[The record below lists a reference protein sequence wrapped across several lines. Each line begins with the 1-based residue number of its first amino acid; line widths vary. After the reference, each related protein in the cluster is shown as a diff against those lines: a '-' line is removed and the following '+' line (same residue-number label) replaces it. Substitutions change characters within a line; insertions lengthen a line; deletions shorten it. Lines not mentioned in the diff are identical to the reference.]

1 MARDFKRQNK
11 LAVISDLNVTPLIDL
26 AFSLL
31 IIFMI
36 TTPVIEQYNR
46 IDLPSQQTS
55 QAQDP
60 PKLDDQ
66 FITIEANGQF
76 RWGKD
81 AVTQGALE
89 AKLDEVAGTEGDQPT
104 IHIRGDRTL
113 PYQKIMD
120 VVNMLKARNLSKLSL
135 DTKAELT
142 VSGRCKKLGHRRQRG
157 SNRVDHLQLLT
168 VHNPDSAGS
177 RKLQNRCMVPRAIG
191 NVGAPLRI

>member
-46 IDLPSQQTS
+46 IDLPSQKTTQE
-55 QAQDP
+55 QEP

-76 RWGKD
+76 RWGKN
-81 AVTQGALE
+81 AVSQVGLE
-89 AKLDEVAGTEGDQPT
+89 AKLDEVAASEGEQPT
-104 IHIRGDRTL
+104 IHIRGDRSL
-113 PYQKIMD
+113 PYQKVMD
-120 VVNMLKARNLSKLSL
+120 VVNMLKSRNLSKLSL
-135 DTKAELT
+135 DTKA
-142 VSGRCKKLGHRRQRG
+142 G
-157 SNRVDHLQLLT
+157 
-168 VHNPDSAGS
+168 
-177 RKLQNRCMVPRAIG
+177 
-191 NVGAPLRI
+191 

>member
-46 IDLPSQQTS
+46 IDVPSQNTTQT
-55 QAQDP
+55 QEP

-81 AVTQGALE
+81 AVSQVSLE
-89 AKLDEVAGTEGDQPT
+89 AKLDEVASSDGDQPT

-120 VVNMLKARNLSKLSL
+120 VVNMLKARNLTKLSL
-135 DTKAELT
+135 DTKA
-142 VSGRCKKLGHRRQRG
+142 G
-157 SNRVDHLQLLT
+157 
-168 VHNPDSAGS
+168 
-177 RKLQNRCMVPRAIG
+177 
-191 NVGAPLRI
+191 

>member
-46 IDLPSQQTS
+46 IDLPSQNTTQT
-55 QAQDP
+55 QEP

-81 AVTQGALE
+81 AVSQVSLE
-89 AKLDEVAGTEGDQPT
+89 AKLDEVASGEGDQPT

-120 VVNMLKARNLSKLSL
+120 VVNVLKARNLTKLSL
-135 DTKAELT
+135 DTKA
-142 VSGRCKKLGHRRQRG
+142 G
-157 SNRVDHLQLLT
+157 
-168 VHNPDSAGS
+168 
-177 RKLQNRCMVPRAIG
+177 
-191 NVGAPLRI
+191 

>member
-46 IDLPSQQTS
+46 IDLPSQKTTKPQE
-55 QAQDP
+55 P
-60 PKLDDQ
+60 PKLEDQ

-81 AVTQGALE
+81 AVSEGLLE
-89 AKLDEVAGTEGDQPT
+89 AKLDEVAAAEGDLPT
-104 IHIRGDRTL
+104 IHIRGDRSL

-120 VVNMLKARNLSKLSL
+120 VVNMLKSRNLSKLSL
-135 DTKAELT
+135 DTKA
-142 VSGRCKKLGHRRQRG
+142 G
-157 SNRVDHLQLLT
+157 
-168 VHNPDSAGS
+168 
-177 RKLQNRCMVPRAIG
+177 
-191 NVGAPLRI
+191 

>member
-46 IDLPSQQTS
+46 IDLPSQNTS
-55 QAQDP
+55 QTQEP

-66 FITIEANGQF
+66 FITIEASGQF

-81 AVTQGALE
+81 PVSQLTLE
-89 AKLDEVAGTEGDQPT
+89 SKLDEVAAAEGDQPT
-104 IHIRGDRTL
+104 IHIRGDRSL

-120 VVNMLKARNLSKLSL
+120 VVNMLKSRNLSKLSL
-135 DTKAELT
+135 DTKA
-142 VSGRCKKLGHRRQRG
+142 G
-157 SNRVDHLQLLT
+157 
-168 VHNPDSAGS
+168 
-177 RKLQNRCMVPRAIG
+177 
-191 NVGAPLRI
+191 